1 MNIFGILTMIGGL
14 AMFLYGMS
22 VMGGGL
28 EKMSGGKL
36 ERILESLTSNPF
48 KAVLLGAGVTAVIQ
62 SSSATTVMVVGFVNS
77 GIMKL
82 SQAIGIIMGANIGT
96 TITSWLLSLTGIES
110 SNFLISMLKPSS
122 FSPILAL
129 IGIIMYM
136 SGKDK
141 KKDIGE
147 ILLGFAIL
155 MFGMETM
162 SDAVKPLADVPEFTD
177 ILTMFNNPVF
187 GVLAGA
193 LLTAVIQSSS
203 ASVGILQALSVTGA
217 FTYGSVIPI
226 ILGQNI
232 GTCVTAMISAIG
244 ANRGAKRTAFVHLY
258 FNIIGTLLFLT
269 VFYIGNAIFRFEF
282 VGETVGIAGIAL
294 IHSIFN
300 VFTTVVLF
308 PFIHGLEKLAYL
320 TIPESDEEKSA
331 KEDVFAILDE
341 RFVSSPAFAI
351 EQCKTLVNQ
360 MAEITKN
367 SFIEAME
374 CIKEPSDQKFAEVI
388 AKENRVDVYDDK
400 ISAYLTKLNSGD
412 LSYTDSLRV
421 TSLLHCLTDFERIS
435 DHAVNVVECV
445 QQMQKEDRFPEFYER
460 LQALKVSVIPCVKN
474 GIFLKKVQ
482 TFNNSI
488 GSLEQGGNLIVQE
501 QWLEKPEWLIYVLL
515 DCEESEKLAE
525 MLEKKQ
531 SIYIPYLGKN
541 DHSADILEVER
552 VEVETTDPAGQ
563 RIDSLFPE
571 ESFLMDELEA
581 YSFKYRET
589 LPVGLKEETNQYEYR
604 KFAFSD
610 EIVEE
615 AKQTV
620 FQVQG
625 KNIIF
630 Y

>member
-1 MNIFGILTMIGGL
+1 MSIFGILTMIGGL

-36 ERILESLTSNPF
+36 ERILEGLTSNPL

-77 GIMKL
+77 GLMKL

-110 SNFLISMLKPSS
+110 SNFLLQMLKPSS
-122 FSPILAL
+122 FSPVLAA

-162 SDAVKPLADVPEFTD
+162 SDAVKPLADVPEFTNL
-177 ILTMFNNPVF
+177 LTMFNNPVF
-187 GVLAGA
+187 GVFAGA
-193 LLTAVIQSSS
+193 LLTAIIQSSS

-258 FNIIGTLLFLT
+258 FNLIGTVLFLT
-269 VFYIGNAIFRFEF
+269 LFYIGNAIFSFEF
-282 VGETVGIAGIAL
+282 VGEVVGVAGIAL
-294 IHSIFN
+294 VHSIFN

-320 TIPESDEEKSA
+320 TIPESEEEKSA
-331 KEDVFAILDE
+331 KEDVFAILDD
-341 RFVSSPAFAI
+341 RFVNSPAFAI

-360 MAEITKN
+360 MAEITKK
-367 SFIEAME
+367 SFTEAMACTKDFSE
-374 CIKEPSDQKFAEVI
+374 EKMEDVI
-388 AKENRVDVYDDK
+388 RMENRVDIYEDK
-400 ISAYLTKLNSGD
+400 ISAYLTRLNSGD
-412 LSYTDSLRV
+412 LSYADSLRV

-445 QQMQKEDRFPEFYER
+445 QQVKKDNAAFSKKAEEEMTVYANAVTDILDRTTRAFVNTDIALAKSVEPLEEVIDILNKTVKKHHMKRLRKGKCTIELGLVLSDLAMNYER
-460 LQALKVSVIPCVKN
+460 VSDHCSNIAVYMMQLNDTALEEHS
-474 GIFLKKVQ
+474 F
-482 TFNNSI
+482 T
-488 GSLEQGGNLIVQE
+488 EQMDE
-501 QWLEKPEWLIYVLL
+501 KESAEFEKLEKTF
-515 DCEESEKLAE
+515 EE
-525 MLEKKQ
+525 
-531 SIYIPYLGKN
+531 
-541 DHSADILEVER
+541 
-552 VEVETTDPAGQ
+552 
-563 RIDSLFPE
+563 
-571 ESFLMDELEA
+571 
-581 YSFKYRET
+581 KYKIE
-589 LPVGLKEETNQYEYR
+589 
-604 KFAFSD
+604 
-610 EIVEE
+610 
-615 AKQTV
+615 
-620 FQVQG
+620 
-625 KNIIF
+625 
-630 Y
+630 